1 MQFEDLHRVNL
12 LKPET
17 EHLFEAKIIIN
28 NVEIQYF
35 FMINTRDLCQVY

>member
-17 EHLFEAKIIIN
+17 EHLFEAKIIN